1 MPRFKLRSEEDE
13 VGSRRLDE
21 SYLTVI
27 NLLSCIGPEDSDTHE
42 KRSEAWLLSA
52 VDGGKRRVVSIED
65 VRKGWQKEL
74 DRRSVVEGGKWGF
87 GLGDGDEMEL
97 G

>member
-1 MPRFKLRSEEDE
+1 M
-13 VGSRRLDE
+13 GSRNLDE

-27 NLLSCIGPEDSDTHE
+27 NLLACTGNDADDS
-42 KRSEAWLLSA
+42 RGEAWLLSA
-52 VDGGKRRVVSIED
+52 TNGGKRKVVTIDD

-74 DRRSVVEGGKWGF
+74 DRRSVVEGGRWGF
-87 GLGDGDEMEL
+87 GLGDDDEMEL